1 MISPSQAFSA
11 MLQQVNPL
19 PPELRPLGDALGYV
33 LAADVR
39 ADRDLPA
46 ADRSAMDG
54 YAVRAADMAAAP
66 TTLRLVGEVAAGS
79 PLRPRV
85 RPGTCVR
92 ILTGANV
99 PPGADTVVM
108 VEQTSE
114 ADDLVSFRAAAK
126 KGQNILRRAEDARK
140 GEVLLPRGSVLSAP
154 SVGVCAAVGCASIK
168 VHRKPR
174 ITVLCTGAELREVG
188 AKVAASDERNSNGPA
203 LCAALAAWGYPGCRY
218 ATLPDNLAV
227 QTRRIKQA
235 AERHDVVVAVGG
247 VSVGRYDFVPRAV
260 EAAGGNIIFHGVAMK
275 PGKPIMMARFPGGAA
290 MFGLPGNPLSA
301 MVGFY
306 EFVLPALAR
315 LAGVGVQVCLPEIYL
330 PLADDLKHKG
340 GTLRHVLASILWL
353 SRGPIIVPIKSK
365 SSADL
370 VAGGRAD
377 GTIVLH
383 PQPTTLPAGTLVE
396 FRPWRPL
403 P

>member
-1 MISPSQAFSA
+1 MISPDQAFSA
-11 MLQQVNPL
+11 MLEQVAPL
-19 PPELRPLGDALGYV
+19 PAELRPLGEGLGYV
-33 LAADVR
+33 LAAEVR
-39 ADRDLPA
+39 ADRDMPA

-54 YAVRAADMAAAP
+54 YAVRAADLADAGV
-66 TTLRLVGEVAAGS
+66 TLRLVGEVAAGS

-108 VEQTSE
+108 VELTSE
-114 ADDLVSFRAAAK
+114 AEDLVSFRAAPK
-126 KGQNILRRAEDARK
+126 LGENILRRAEAGRK
-140 GEVLLPRGSVLSAP
+140 GQVLLPRGTVLSAP
-154 SVGVCAAVGCASIK
+154 SVGVCAAVGCAQVK

-174 ITVLCTGAELREVG
+174 VTVLCTGAELREVG
-188 AKVAASDERNSNGPA
+188 AKVAASDERNSNGPT

-218 ATLPDNLAV
+218 ATLADNLAV
-227 QTRRIKQA
+227 QTRRIRQA
-235 AERHDVVVAVGG
+235 VERNDVVVAVGG

-260 EAAGGNIIFHGVAMK
+260 EATGGKIVFHGVAMK
-275 PGKPIMMARFPGGAA
+275 PGKPIMMARFPGGAT

-301 MVGFY
+301 MVGFN
-306 EFVLPALAR
+306 EFVLPALGR
-315 LAGVGVQVCLPEIYL
+315 LSGVAAEECRPALHL
-330 PLADDLKHKG
+330 PLAVELRHKG
-340 GTLRHVLASILWL
+340 GTMRHML
-353 SRGPIIVPIKSK
+353 SRIRWRAEGPVVEPIESK

-370 VAGGRAD
+370 VAGGQAD

-383 PQPTTLPAGTLVE
+383 PQATTLPAGTLVE